1 MCVLLILGGCIAE
14 ESHESAPTA
23 GSTES
28 LVTEQIT
35 TTTIETTTST
45 KAKTTTTTTTTTKV
59 TTTTKPTTTIKTTT
73 KATTVLNEKPVQ
85 SAYVLNISTLKF
97 HRGNCRHIKTM
108 DAENRQNFTGSREQ
122 IIGMGY
128 SPCGTCKP

>member
-14 ESHESAPTA
+14 ESYESAPTA

-45 KAKTTTTTTTTTKV
+45 KAKTTTTTTTITKV

-97 HRGNCRHIKTM
+97 HRVNCRHIKTM
-108 DAENRQNFTGSREQ
+108 DAENRQDFTGSREQ
-122 IIGMGY
+122 VIGMGY

>member
-14 ESHESAPTA
+14 ESYESAPTA

-45 KAKTTTTTTTTTKV
+45 KV

-73 KATTVLNEKPVQ
+73 TTKATTVVNEKPVQ

-97 HRGNCRHIKTM
+97 HRVNCRHIKTM
-108 DAENRQNFTGSREQ
+108 DAENRQDFTGSREQ
-122 IIGMGY
+122 VIGMGY